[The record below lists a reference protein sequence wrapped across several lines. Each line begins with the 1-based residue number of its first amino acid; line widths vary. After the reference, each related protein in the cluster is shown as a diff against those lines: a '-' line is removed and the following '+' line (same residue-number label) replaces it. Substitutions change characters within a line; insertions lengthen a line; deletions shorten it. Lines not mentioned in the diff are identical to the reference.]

1 MTGMASL
8 WSNLLVGLPA
18 GLSCRGK
25 ETATALLTTGVSAFP
40 SSSFNR
46 ATKAV
51 SEASEEPEG
60 NRGPHESESLDT
72 KACVLAVGVELVAAL
87 DIDGTVVEIS
97 FYYLVLYSRCFH
109 IRNETGGYHLEDE
122 SDPSHDGRNIASD
135 ACAHSS
141 ESGEEGDDTEE

>member
-25 ETATALLTTGVSAFP
+25 ETATALLTTAVSAFP
-40 SSSFNR
+40 SSSLNR
-46 ATKAV
+46 ATKTV

-87 DIDGTVVEIS
+87 DIDGS
-97 FYYLVLYSRCFH
+97 
-109 IRNETGGYHLEDE
+109 NETGGYHLEDE

-141 ESGEEGDDTEE
+141 